1 MEFGVFDHVD
11 RPAPDISLRQ
21 IFEDRIQVAQ
31 AYERHGFFCYHV
43 AEHHFTPLGM
53 AASPGIFLSS
63 LAQRTKTLLFGPL
76 VYILPFYHPLRL
88 AEEICMLDHL
98 SGGRLEL
105 GIGRGISPVEAGYY
119 GESTDFAV
127 SRQTFA
133 ETWAIMKDSFTKK
146 SVSFQ
151 GQYRNAKDVPIQLD
165 TFQKPHPPLW
175 MGVSSLE
182 NAEQAARAGMNFV
195 AIQPPAEMRKR
206 VERYKETAAQ
216 MGGLKPSIKMGM
228 SVFIVVGE
236 TDAAAQK
243 LADRAYRVW
252 HHSFHYLYHLH
263 GRSPVHG
270 ERADNFPD
278 VERVELGV
286 AGSPKTVA
294 DVLSSRIAEA
304 GNNYLMCQ
312 LMFGDMTRDEALH
325 SIDLFARHVM
335 PALRAKAPAA
345 ALA

>member
-11 RPAPDISLRQ
+11 RPGPNVPLRQ
-21 IFEDRIQVAQ
+21 FFEERIQIAQ
-31 AYERHGFFCYHV
+31 AYERFGFFCYHI

-63 LAQRTKTLLFGPL
+63 VAQRTKTLRFGPL

-105 GIGRGISPVEAGYY
+105 GIGRGISPIEASYY

-133 ETWAIMKDSFTKK
+133 ETWAIMQDSFSKTR
-146 SVSFQ
+146 VTFE
-151 GQYRNAKDVPIQLD
+151 GRYRQARDIPIELD
-165 TFQKPHPPLW
+165 TLQKPHPPLW
-175 MGVSSLE
+175 MGVSSVE
-182 NAEQAARAGMNFV
+182 NAEQAARGSMNFV

-206 VERYKETAAQ
+206 VERYKEAANQ
-216 MGGLKPSIKMGM
+216 NGGLKPSIKMGM
-228 SVFIVVGE
+228 NVFVVVGE
-236 TDAAAQK
+236 TDAEAQK

-252 HHSFHYLYHLH
+252 HRSFHYLYHLH

-270 ERADNFPD
+270 ERADNFQD
-278 VERVELGV
+278 VERCQLGV
-286 AGSPKTVA
+286 AGSPQTVI

-312 LMFGDMTRDEALH
+312 LVFGDMKLPEALH
-325 SIDLFARHVM
+325 SIGLFAREVM
-335 PALRAKAPAA
+335 PALRASAKAPAMA
-345 ALA
+345 

>member
-11 RPAPDISLRQ
+11 RSGVPLQ
-21 IFEDRIQVAQ
+21 QFFEERIQIAQ
-31 AYERHGFFCYHV
+31 AYERLGFFCYHI

-53 AASPGIFLSS
+53 AASPGIFLSAV
-63 LAQRTKTLLFGPL
+63 AQRTRTLRFGPL

-88 AEEICMLDHL
+88 AEEICMLDQL

-105 GIGRGISPVEAGYY
+105 GIGRGISPVEADYY

-133 ETWAIMKDSFTKK
+133 ETWQIMKDSFSRKRVT
-146 SVSFQ
+146 VQ
-151 GQYRNAKDVPIQLD
+151 GKYRQAKDVPIELE
-165 TFQKPHPPLW
+165 TVQKPHPPLW

-195 AIQPPAEMRKR
+195 AIQPPAEMRMR
-206 VERYKETAAQ
+206 VERYKETAMQ
-216 MGGLKPSIKMGM
+216 NGGLSPKIKMGM
-228 SVFIVVGE
+228 NVFIVVGD
-236 TDAAAQK
+236 TDAEAQA
-243 LADRAYRVW
+243 LANRAYKVW

-278 VERVELGV
+278 VERRLLGV
-286 AGSPKTVA
+286 AGSPQTVLDTLTA
-294 DVLSSRIAEA
+294 RCAEA
-304 GNNYLMCQ
+304 GTNYLMCQ
-312 LMFGDMTRDEALH
+312 LVFGDMTLAELLH
-325 SIDLFARHVM
+325 SIELFSRRVM
-335 PALRAKAPAA
+335 PRLRA
-345 ALA
+345 LADDRVMV